1 MTAKSSLRRSVVV
14 ANPNGLH
21 MRPATR
27 FAQQAR
33 VLPQRV
39 TVTHGDR
46 RADGKSSL
54 DLLMLIAMPG
64 AELWVE
70 LEGDDTGETAEAI
83 RALCDILAAPG
94 DDNVH

>member
-1 MTAKSSLRRSVVV
+1 MTTKPPLRRSVVV
-14 ANPNGLH
+14 NNPNGLH

-33 VLPQRV
+33 VIPQRV
-39 TVTHGDR
+39 TVFHGEK

-70 LEGDDTGETAEAI
+70 LDGDDSSDAAEAI
-83 RALCDILAAPG
+83 RALCEILAAPG
-94 DDNVH
+94 DDA

>member
-1 MTAKSSLRRSVVV
+1 MTTNRPLRRSVVV
-14 ANPNGLH
+14 QNPNGLH

-33 VLPQRV
+33 VTPHRV
-39 TVTHGDR
+39 TVYHGEKC
-46 RADGKSSL
+46 ADGKSSL

-70 LEGDDTGETAEAI
+70 LDSDETCADAAEAI

-94 DDNVH
+94 DDA

>member
-1 MTAKSSLRRSVVV
+1 VTAKSSFRQSVVV

-27 FAQQAR
+27 FAQHAR
-33 VLPQRV
+33 VLPHRV
-39 TVTHGDR
+39 TVCHGDK

-64 AELWVE
+64 AELWIE
-70 LEGDDTGETAEAI
+70 IEGDDSSDAAAAI
-83 RALCDILAAPG
+83 RTLCDILAAPG
-94 DDNVH
+94 DDA

>member
-1 MTAKSSLRRSVVV
+1 MTTKPPLRRSVVV
-14 ANPNGLH
+14 NNPNGLH

-33 VLPQRV
+33 VIPQRV
-39 TVTHGDR
+39 TVFHGEK

-70 LEGDDTGETAEAI
+70 VDGDDGSDAAEAI

-94 DDNVH
+94 DDA

>member
-1 MTAKSSLRRSVVV
+1 MTAKSSLRQSVVV

-39 TVTHGDR
+39 TVCHGDKC
-46 RADGKSSL
+46 ADGKSSL

-70 LEGDDTGETAEAI
+70 LEGDDSSDAAAAI
-83 RALCDILAAPG
+83 RTLCDILAAPG
-94 DDNVH
+94 DDA

>member
-1 MTAKSSLRRSVVV
+1 MTTPPLRRRAVVN
-14 ANPNGLH
+14 NPNGLH
-21 MRPATR
+21 LRPATR

-39 TVTHGDR
+39 TVFHGEK

-70 LEGDDTGETAEAI
+70 LDGDEADADEAI

-94 DDNVH
+94 DDA

>member
-1 MTAKSSLRRSVVV
+1 MTAKSSLRQSVVV

-33 VLPQRV
+33 GLPHRV
-39 TVTHGDR
+39 TVCHGDKC
-46 RADGKSSL
+46 ADGKSSL

-64 AELWVE
+64 AELWIE
-70 LEGDDTGETAEAI
+70 IEGDDSSDAAAAI
-83 RALCDILAAPG
+83 RTLCDILAAPG
-94 DDNVH
+94 DEN

>member
-1 MTAKSSLRRSVVV
+1 MTVY
-14 ANPNGLH
+14 
-21 MRPATR
+21 
-27 FAQQAR
+27 
-33 VLPQRV
+33 
-39 TVTHGDR
+39 HGEK

-70 LEGDDTGETAEAI
+70 IDGDDTNLDAAEAI

-94 DDNVH
+94 DDT

>member
-1 MTAKSSLRRSVVV
+1 MTKPPLRRCAVVN
-14 ANPNGLH
+14 NPNGLH
-21 MRPATR
+21 LRPATR

-39 TVTHGDR
+39 TVFHGEK

-70 LEGDDTGETAEAI
+70 LDGPDADTSPDAAEAI

-94 DDNVH
+94 DDA

>member
-1 MTAKSSLRRSVVV
+1 MTAKSSLRQSVVV

-39 TVTHGDR
+39 TVCHGDKC
-46 RADGKSSL
+46 ADGKSSL

-64 AELWVE
+64 AELWIE
-70 LEGDDTGETAEAI
+70 IEGDDSSDAAAAI
-83 RALCDILAAPG
+83 RTLCDILAAPG
-94 DDNVH
+94 DDA

>member
-1 MTAKSSLRRSVVV
+1 MTKPPLRRSVVV
-14 ANPNGLH
+14 NNPNGLH
-21 MRPATR
+21 LRPATR

-33 VLPQRV
+33 ALPQRV
-39 TVTHGDR
+39 TVFHGEK

-70 LEGDDTGETAEAI
+70 LDGPDADVTDAAEAI
-83 RALCDILAAPG
+83 RTLCDILAAPG
-94 DDNVH
+94 DDA

>member
-1 MTAKSSLRRSVVV
+1 MSAKSSLRQSVVV

-27 FAQQAR
+27 FAQHAR
-33 VLPQRV
+33 VLPHRV
-39 TVTHGDR
+39 TVCHGDKC
-46 RADGKSSL
+46 ADGKSSL

-64 AELWVE
+64 AELWIE
-70 LEGDDTGETAEAI
+70 IEGDDSSDTAAAI

-94 DDNVH
+94 DDA

>member
-1 MTAKSSLRRSVVV
+1 MTTKPPLRRSVVV
-14 ANPNGLH
+14 NNPNGLH

-33 VLPQRV
+33 VIPQRV
-39 TVTHGDR
+39 TVFHGEK

-70 LEGDDTGETAEAI
+70 LDGDDGNDAAEAI
-83 RALCDILAAPG
+83 RTLCDILAAPG
-94 DDNVH
+94 DDA

>member
-1 MTAKSSLRRSVVV
+1 MTAKSSLRQSVVV
-14 ANPNGLH
+14 SNPNGLH

-39 TVTHGDR
+39 TVCHGDKC
-46 RADGKSSL
+46 ADGKSSL

-64 AELWVE
+64 AELWIE
-70 LEGDDTGETAEAI
+70 IEGDDSSDAAAAI
-83 RALCDILAAPG
+83 RTLCDILAAPG
-94 DDNVH
+94 DDA

>member
-1 MTAKSSLRRSVVV
+1 MTTKPPLRRSVVV
-14 ANPNGLH
+14 NNPNGLH

-33 VLPQRV
+33 VIPQRV
-39 TVTHGDR
+39 TVFHGEK

-70 LEGDDTGETAEAI
+70 VDGDETTDAAEAI

-94 DDNVH
+94 DDA

>member
-1 MTAKSSLRRSVVV
+1 MTTKPPLRRSVVV
-14 ANPNGLH
+14 NNPNGLH

-33 VLPQRV
+33 VIPQRV
-39 TVTHGDR
+39 TVFHGEK

-70 LEGDDTGETAEAI
+70 LDGDDSSDAAEAI

-94 DDNVH
+94 DDA

>member
-1 MTAKSSLRRSVVV
+1 VTIGTPLRRSVVV

-27 FAQQAR
+27 FAQHAR
-33 VLPQRV
+33 LLPHRV
-39 TVTHGDR
+39 SVCHGDR

-64 AELWVE
+64 TELWVE
-70 LEGDDTGETAEAI
+70 VEGDEQADDETLRAL
-83 RALCDILAAPG
+83 RALCDILASPG
-94 DDNVH
+94 DDN